1 MYIYKVFYNI
11 KSSYK
16 AETYF
21 VMGKKK
27 IPSIPT
33 KAELV
38 TETEERRHIFH
49 LFEMWTIQNNSS
61 KRSDLFF
68 CVQ

>member
-1 MYIYKVFYNI
+1 MYYMYIYKVFYNI

-49 LFEMWTIQNNSS
+49 LFEM
-61 KRSDLFF
+61 
-68 CVQ
+68 